1 MGITKG
7 HKQKYKTKRIG
18 MVRLSRTRLVK
29 RSLIFAVFLIAI
41 AAGAFAAA
49 KNIKLF
55 QVNAAESKIR
65 VSWTED
71 DWVLWKDGS
80 GFGTP

>member
-1 MGITKG
+1 
-7 HKQKYKTKRIG
+7 